1 MFEKIII
8 PFDFSDDS
16 YYVVKCLQ
24 NLPGVREVILL
35 HVIRSVQMNMRSDW
49 VNPDVDYAR
58 LRLEEV
64 RKAIEFPR
72 SRIHAIIE
80 EISGENIAE
89 VIIRRAKA
97 EAPSVIMMGRRG
109 KGVIETLILGSVASD
124 LLRYGTTSL
133 MLVHPPDTTDLMP
146 PYRTTRCPLICSHVL
161 ICADF
166 SEPDP
171 VSLIING
178 SSAWGRV
185 TLLHVVDSGD
195 SDAEVQ
201 VAKNLAAARLSQME
215 QQIAGQS
222 IPVSSQVRVGDA
234 AKEILACSEQ
244 EEVSMIVLKS
254 TGKRGILSGI
264 LGNTADTI
272 ARSSKKP
279 VYIIRSHSA
288 TNGDEDK
295 HTGGDGL
302 P

>member
-35 HVIRSVQMNMRSDW
+35 HVIRSVQLNMRPDW

-72 SRIHAIIE
+72 SQIHAIIE
-80 EISGENIAE
+80 EISGEDIAE
-89 VIIRRAKA
+89 VIIRRAKD

-109 KGVIETLILGSVASD
+109 KGVIETLLLGSVASD

-133 MLVHPPDTTDLMP
+133 MLVHPPDTTDLRP
-146 PYRTTRCPLICSHVL
+146 PYQITRCPLICSHLL
-161 ICADF
+161 ICTDF

-185 TLLHVVDSGD
+185 TLFHVVDSGD

-201 VAKNLAAARLSQME
+201 VAKNLAAARLAQME
-215 QQIAGQS
+215 QQIAGKS
-222 IPVSSQVRVGDA
+222 IPVSSQIRIGDA
-234 AKEILACSEQ
+234 AKEILAFSEQ

-264 LGNTADTI
+264 LGSTADTV

-279 VYIIRSHSA
+279 VYIIRAAQTTSR
-288 TNGDEDK
+288 DENSNKDRS
-295 HTGGDGL
+295 GL